1 MPNWVYNT
9 VAVKGSKADLI
20 NFLKNGISN
29 TTIPVSDDFDTL
41 LANIQNDADNRLRM
55 SNFRPIPKTFQDFD
69 TTNHPNGIGLHYCI
83 AEELKLTEKFKGI
96 DKAND
101 YLYGKL
107 KLANETITNL
117 TLQKSRDIQRVA
129 YNYENEITKHLL
141 KLDTQNTITD
151 SHEVEIIIG
160 QFFDRLIG
168 EVKAYCNATAIQEK
182 EYGCV
187 GWYDY
192 NLKNFGTKWDMQ
204 LTDWD
209 SWYVDDNTSVIIFK
223 VETAWSIPDE
233 WLEYLAEKYPNLGFA
248 VRTYEEQPAWNGYFN
263 VREGYFI
270 ENHPYEDMYITND
283 DGDFEWNEELD
294 MGIQDNFEDYVI
306 NEL

>member
-9 VAVKGSKADLI
+9 IAVKGNKKDLI

-29 TTIPVSDDFDTL
+29 TSIPVSDDLDTL
-41 LANIQNDADNRLRM
+41 LANIQSDADNKLRM

-69 TTNHPNGIGLHYCI
+69 TTNHPNGRGLHYYI
-83 AEELKLTEKFKGI
+83 EQELKLTDKFKDI
-96 DKAND
+96 ENANV
-101 YLYGKL
+101 YLYEKL
-107 KLANETITNL
+107 KLANEKITNL
-117 TLQKSRDIQRVA
+117 VKANGYANIFA
-129 YNYENEITKHLL
+129 YKQIEEITDHIL
-141 KLDTQNTITD
+141 KLDTQHTIAD
-151 SHEVEIIIG
+151 RDKVKDLLGE
-160 QFFDRLIG
+160 FFDKLVSG
-168 EVKAYCNATAIQEK
+168 VKAYCDATAIQEK

-192 NLKNFGTKWDMQ
+192 NLKHFGTTWDML

-209 SWYVDDNTSVIIFK
+209 SWYVDDNKSVIIFK
-223 VETAWSIPDE
+223 VETAWSIPDA

-263 VREGYFI
+263 VREGNFI

-283 DGDFEWNEELD
+283 DGDYEWNEELD
-294 MGIQDNFEDYVI
+294 MGIEDNFEDYVI

>member
-9 VAVKGSKADLI
+9 IAVKGNKKDLI

-29 TTIPVSDDFDTL
+29 TSIHVSDDFDTL
-41 LANIQNDADNRLRM
+41 LTNIQNDADNKLRM
-55 SNFRPIPKTFQDFD
+55 SNFKPIPKTFQDFD
-69 TTNHPNGIGLHYCI
+69 TTNHPNGRGLHYDI
-83 AEELKLTEKFKGI
+83 VQELKLTDKFKGI
-96 DKAND
+96 ENANV
-101 YLYGKL
+101 YLYEKL
-107 KLANETITNL
+107 KLANEKISNL
-117 TLQKSRDIQRVA
+117 VKSNGYANIFA
-129 YNYENEITKHLL
+129 YKQIEEITDHIL
-141 KLDTQNTITD
+141 KLDTQHTITD
-151 SHEVEIIIG
+151 RDKVKDSLGE
-160 QFFDRLIG
+160 FFDKLVS
-168 EVKAYCNATAIQEK
+168 EVKAYCDATALQEK

-192 NLKNFGTKWDMQ
+192 NLKNFGTKWDSQ

-209 SWYVDDNTSVIIFK
+209 SWYVDDNTRVIIFK

-233 WLEYLAEKYPNLGFA
+233 WLLYLAEKYPNLGFA

-263 VREGYFI
+263 VREGDFI

-283 DGDFEWNEELD
+283 DGDYEWNEELD
-294 MGIQDNFEDYVI
+294 MGIEDNFEDYVI

>member
-29 TTIPVSDDFDTL
+29 TSTPVSDDFDTL
-41 LANIQNDADNRLRM
+41 LTNIQNDAENKLRM

-69 TTNHPNGIGLHYCI
+69 TTNHPNGRGLHYYI
-83 AEELKLTEKFKGI
+83 VQELKLTDKFKDI
-96 DKAND
+96 ENANV
-101 YLYGKL
+101 YLYEKL
-107 KLANETITNL
+107 KLANEQITNL
-117 TLQKSRDIQRVA
+117 VEGNRYANIFA
-129 YNYENEITKHLL
+129 YKQIEEITDHIL
-141 KLDTQNTITD
+141 KLDTQHTIAD
-151 SHEVEIIIG
+151 RKDVRDLLGE
-160 QFFDRLIG
+160 FFDKLVSQVR
-168 EVKAYCNATAIQEK
+168 AYCDATAIQEK

-192 NLKNFGTKWDMQ
+192 NLKHFGTKWDSQ

-209 SWYVDDNTSVIIFK
+209 SWYVDDNTRVIIFK
-223 VETAWSIPDE
+223 VETAWSIPDA

-263 VREGYFI
+263 VREGDFI

-283 DGDFEWNEELD
+283 DGDCEWNEELD
-294 MGIQDNFEDYVI
+294 MGIEDNFEDYVI